1 MSLPSLD
8 QSKLIKRTLALSP
21 HLSLTTEFSL
31 LMKGKA
37 LRRTSLVISQA
48 DTEVFRLDSVIGGLS
63 GFLGESDPD
72 DDKEANASVQ
82 LSLVGLP
89 LRPWRLF
96 SSLGQLMDLYWSGA
110 AEKLSSYLSK
120 SILLLDQVQDLT
132 LRDGAAFSI
141 FPTFL

>member
-1 MSLPSLD
+1 M
-8 QSKLIKRTLALSP
+8 
-21 HLSLTTEFSL
+21 
-31 LMKGKA
+31 
-37 LRRTSLVISQA
+37 ISQA